1 MKKTSSQIREDF
13 LRYFENHG
21 HKRVKSSSLVPE
33 NDPTLLFTNAG
44 MNQFKD
50 VFLGFEKRDYV
61 RATTSQKCMR
71 VSGKHNDLETVG
83 RTYRHHTFFEM
94 LGNFSFGDYF
104 KKEAIRFAWEL
115 CTDVYGLPKD
125 RLYITVYTDDDE
137 AFDLWKKDMGIPE
150 KRIYRLG
157 EADNFW
163 AMGDTGPCGP
173 CSELHYD
180 LGTSPAGHT
189 DCDLTCPCGRF
200 VEIWNLVFMQFNRD
214 GSGVM
219 TPLPSPSIDTGMGLE
234 RISCVAQEVRSNY
247 ETDLF
252 VPLIQEASRLTG
264 VTYGE
269 SENRD
274 VSLRIAADHA
284 RACAFL
290 VHDGVVPGNEG
301 RGYVLRKILR
311 RAIRHGKMLGTEQP
325 FLYTMTSL
333 VAELMKDAYP
343 ELQESRDYAAT
354 VVKHEEEKFSS
365 TLSLGMALFDDIAE
379 TVGRQGKRLLP
390 GAELFK
396 LYDTYGFPLDLA
408 REIATERDLD
418 VDEAGFN
425 AELEK
430 QRERARASWK
440 GGEKTVKEIYREAAA
455 RGFETEFTGYS
466 AIADVRGKVLAVVQG
481 DELKEELGEK
491 EAGEVVLD
499 RSPFYSES
507 GGQVGDKGM
516 MENDNMHAQV
526 ENVYTPISG
535 LRLHRVSVKHGKVRV
550 GDEVL
555 SSVFPEERRSTARH
569 HTATHL
575 LHAALREVLGTHVKQ
590 AGSLV
595 APDRL
600 RFDFT
605 HYRPVNREEIREIEL
620 IVNQRILD
628 NLAVETEV
636 SDLDKAIQRGAM
648 ALFGEKYQEQVRVVS
663 VPGFSLELCGGTHV
677 SRTGDIGL
685 FKILSESS
693 IAAGIRRIEAIAG
706 EPAVRRYLE
715 EDKILTELS
724 ELLRTRRDTLAPAVE
739 RVLGDLKEAH
749 KQVEQLQMKL
759 AQKESGA
766 ASQVR
771 EIKGVRVLSQRV
783 ENLDRNA
790 LRTLADQ
797 LKNKL
802 ESGVVVLGAPTDG
815 KVSLVVMVSADLT
828 GRIRADQL
836 IRKIAPLVGGGGG
849 GRPDMAEA
857 GGRDLSKLDEA
868 LEQTYSAVADLLG

>member
-1 MKKTSSQIREDF
+1 MKTSSQIREDF
-13 LRYFENHG
+13 LRYFEGHG

-83 RTYRHHTFFEM
+83 RTARHHTFFEM

-115 CTDVYGLPKD
+115 CTGVYALPKD
-125 RLYITVYTDDDE
+125 RLFITVYRDDDE
-137 AFDLWKKDMGIPE
+137 AFDLWKQDMGIPE
-150 KRIYRLG
+150 SRIYRLG

-189 DCDLTCPCGRF
+189 DCDLTCSCGRY
-200 VEIWNLVFMQFNRD
+200 VEIWNLVFMQYNRD

-234 RISCVAQEVRSNY
+234 RIACVAQGVRSNY
-247 ETDLF
+247 DTDLF

-264 VTYGE
+264 VTYGQD
-269 SENRD
+269 ENRD
-274 VSLRIAADHA
+274 VSLRIAADHS

-290 VHDGVVPGNEG
+290 IHDGVVPGNEG

-311 RAIRHGKMLGTEQP
+311 RAIRHGNMLGTEHP
-325 FLYTMTSL
+325 FLYTLTTL

-343 ELQESRDYAAT
+343 ELQDSREYAAT

-365 TLSLGMALFDDIAE
+365 TLSLGMSLFDDIAE

-390 GAELFK
+390 GADLFK

-408 REIATERDLD
+408 KEIAAERDLD
-418 VDEAGFN
+418 VDEAGFHT
-425 AELEK
+425 ELEK

-440 GGEKTVKEIYREAAA
+440 GGERTVREIYREAAG

-466 AIADVRGKVLAVVQG
+466 ETADVPGTVLAVLQG
-481 DELKEELGEK
+481 DELKQELGEK
-491 EAGEVVLD
+491 EGGEIVLD
-499 RSPFYSES
+499 RSPFYSEA

-516 MENDNMHAQV
+516 IENETTHAQV
-526 ENVYTPISG
+526 ENVFTPISG
-535 LRLHRVSVKHGKVRV
+535 LRLHRVTIRHGRIRV
-550 GDEVL
+550 GDSVL
-555 SSVFPEERRSTARH
+555 STVFPEERRSTARH

-605 HYRPVNREEIREIEL
+605 HYKPVTKDEIREIEL
-620 IVNQRILD
+620 LVNRRIQD
-628 NLAVETEV
+628 NLPVQTEL
-636 SDLDKAIQRGAM
+636 SDLDQAIQRGAM
-648 ALFGEKYQEQVRVVS
+648 ALFGEKYQQQVRVVS

-685 FKILSESS
+685 FKIVSESS
-693 IAAGIRRIEAIAG
+693 ISAGVRRIEAVAG
-706 EPAVRRYLE
+706 EVAVQRYLE
-715 EDKILTELS
+715 EDKLLADLS
-724 ELLRTRRDTLAPAVE
+724 DLLRTRPDGLARSVE
-739 RVLGDLKEAH
+739 RILGDLKEAQ
-749 KQVEQLQMKL
+749 KQVEQLQLKL
-759 AQKESGA
+759 ARNETGSV
-766 ASQVR
+766 SQVR
-771 EIKGVRVLSQRV
+771 EVKGVRVLSQRV

-815 KVSLVVMVSADLT
+815 KVSLVVMVTADLT

-836 IRKIAPLVGGGGG
+836 IRKIAPVVGGGGG

-857 GGRDLSKLDEA
+857 GGRDVSKLDEA
-868 LEQTYSAVADLLG
+868 LQQTYSAVAELLS